1 VLSDAGDA
9 RSLSDASLGTSS
21 STAWYPA
28 RISLSTL
35 PPPPPPLSA
44 DIRRES
50 GDMDRWRF
58 DTDMDGRRGDVSSAS
73 SYGGGTAQ

>member
-1 VLSDAGDA
+1 V
-9 RSLSDASLGTSS
+9 
-21 STAWYPA
+21 
-28 RISLSTL
+28 
-35 PPPPPPLSA
+35 